1 MMTEDIESTM
11 VYARELQ
18 RRDSQAQ
25 LDDERS
31 QLERNRLGQF
41 ATPNVLAAEIAAYL
55 LGLLD
60 DKEPINFLEPA
71 LGSGSFYSALLQV
84 VESVDRIN
92 SAVGLEIDPRFCAL
106 ARELWGE
113 FGLRVIEG
121 DYTDLYRDM
130 NEANLVLTNPPYV
143 RHHHIDK
150 STKVRLQAE
159 ANMIC
164 EISING
170 LSGLYVYF
178 MALAHDNL
186 ANEGVAAWLVPS
198 EFMDVNYG
206 SALREYLTKKVQ
218 LIRIHRFDPSEVQFG
233 DALVSSAVVI
243 FRKSTPNSE
252 ADVCFTLGGT
262 FLEPRKTE
270 EVSLRSLSSSHKWT
284 TFPRLKL
291 LPSWDKRITIGDLFE
306 VRRGVVTGANSYFV
320 MSKHKAQSL
329 GLPDRY
335 LKPVL
340 PSPRYLTTD
349 VIIEGPDGYP
359 FLDRQL
365 VLFDCDL
372 PEAALLG
379 NSYIKLREYIVAGIE
394 MGINE
399 RYLPSRR
406 SPWYR
411 QEKRPPAP
419 FLSTYMGRGT
429 DGGRPFR
436 FIWNQSKAIA
446 TNVYLLLY
454 PKPLLKEIISSYERA
469 TLIHEGLNCLEADE
483 LREEGRVYGGGLYK
497 IEPGELKRMSAR
509 PLIERLPELDRVM
522 KGAKVSTSQ
531 SSLF

>member
-1 MMTEDIESTM
+1 MMAENIRSSM

-18 RRDSQAQ
+18 RRDAQAQ

-41 ATPNVLAAEIAAYL
+41 ATPNVLATEIVTYL

-92 SAVGLEIDPRFCAL
+92 SAVGFEIDPRFSAL

-130 NEANLVLTNPPYV
+130 KESNLVLTNPPYV

-150 STKVRLQAE
+150 STKVHLQAE
-159 ANMIC
+159 ANMVS

-178 MALAHDNL
+178 MALAHKNL
-186 ANEGVAAWLVPS
+186 ANNGVAAWLVPS

-206 SALREYLTKKVQ
+206 SALRKYLTKKVQ
-218 LIRIHRFDPSEVQFG
+218 LIRIHRFDPNKVQFD

-243 FRKSTPNSE
+243 FRKSKPHNES
-252 ADVCFTLGGT
+252 DISFTLGGT
-262 FLEPRKTE
+262 ILEPRQTE
-270 EVSLRSLSSSHKWT
+270 EVSLRSLCSSHKWT
-284 TFPRLKL
+284 TFPRLKP
-291 LPSWDKRITIGDLFE
+291 LPSWDKHITIGDLFE

-320 MSKHKAQSL
+320 MSRHKAQSL
-329 GLPDRY
+329 GLSSRY

-359 FLDRQL
+359 LLDRQL

-372 PEAALLG
+372 PETTLLG
-379 NSYIKLREYIVAGIE
+379 DSYIQLREYIAAGIE

-411 QEKRPPAP
+411 QERRPPAP

-429 DGGRPFR
+429 GGKKPFR
-436 FIWNQSKAIA
+436 FIWNQSRAIA

-454 PKPLLKEIISSYERA
+454 PKPLLKDIISSYERA

-497 IEPGELKRMSAR
+497 IEPNELKRMSAR
-509 PLIERLPELDRVM
+509 PLIERLPELDLIM
-522 KGAKVSTSQ
+522 KGERAATSQ
-531 SSLF
+531 NSLF